1 MDPNYYYEIQSQLHE
16 ITLGELAE
24 MYGPDTK
31 IIPFILGLLKSEKD
45 KNKRSKDDDGV
56 EITIPIDIIQEI
68 KKELDKKSQSE
79 QHSDFYPR
87 AKQTENKEKKS
98 AMALLMKKMF
108 EKLNENHNL
117 KKLKLDEEEKY
128 KICSQCF
135 SDFKE
140 DINHNNIV
148 NILKVEDGN
157 TNQIE
162 ALSEKIITPEA
173 VQKII
178 NKRKKGGSLKRN
190 RLLKK
195 SRISKKK

>member
-1 MDPNYYYEIQSQLHE
+1 MDSDYYYEIKSQLDE
-16 ITLGELAE
+16 ITLGELAD

-31 IIPFILGLLKSEKD
+31 IIPFIQGLLKS
-45 KNKRSKDDDGV
+45 KNDVDDDDDDDGV

-79 QHSDFYPR
+79 QHPEFYPR
-87 AKQTENKEKKS
+87 VKQEENKDKKS
-98 AMALLMKKMF
+98 AMVLLMKKMF
-108 EKLNENHNL
+108 EKLNENNNL

-140 DINHNNIV
+140 DINHNNIF
-148 NILKVEDGN
+148 NIFKVEEGN
-157 TNQIE
+157 TNKIE
-162 ALSEKIITPEA
+162 ALSEKIITQEA

-178 NKRKKGGSLKRN
+178 NKRKKGGTLKKRN
-190 RLLKK
+190 RKKK
-195 SRISKKK
+195 SRNK

>member
-45 KNKRSKDDDGV
+45 KRSKDDDGV
-56 EITIPIDIIQEI
+56 EITMPIDIIQEI
-68 KKELDKKSQSE
+68 KKKLDKKSQLE
-79 QHSDFYPR
+79 QHS
-87 AKQTENKEKKS
+87 S
-98 AMALLMKKMF
+98 AMVLLMKKMY

-140 DINHNNIV
+140 DINPNNIE
-148 NILKVEDGN
+148 NILKIEDGN
-157 TNQIE
+157 NNTNLIE
-162 ALSEKIITPEA
+162 GLSERIITPEA
-173 VQKII
+173 VKKII
-178 NKRKKGGSLKRN
+178 NKKKKGGSLKKRN
-190 RLLKK
+190 TMQKK
-195 SRISKKK
+195 SRIRKKKLI

>member
-1 MDPNYYYEIQSQLHE
+1 MDSDYYFEIKSQLEE
-16 ITLGELAE
+16 ITLGELAD

-31 IIPFILGLLKSEKD
+31 IIPFIQGLLKS
-45 KNKRSKDDDGV
+45 KNVDDGI
-56 EITIPIDIIQEI
+56 EISIPIDIIQEI

-79 QHSDFYPR
+79 QHPEFYPR
-87 AKQTENKEKKS
+87 AKQKENKEKKS
-98 AMALLMKKMF
+98 AMVLLMKKMF

-140 DINHNNIV
+140 DINHNNIE

-162 ALSEKIITPEA
+162 ALSEKIINPET

-178 NKRKKGGSLKRN
+178 NKRKKGGSLKKRN
-190 RLLKK
+190 RIQKK
-195 SRISKKK
+195 SSKKKLI

>member
-45 KNKRSKDDDGV
+45 KRSKDDDGV
-56 EITIPIDIIQEI
+56 EITMPIDIIQEL
-68 KKELDKKSQSE
+68 KKELDKKSQLE
-79 QHSDFYPR
+79 QHS
-87 AKQTENKEKKS
+87 S
-98 AMALLMKKMF
+98 AMVLLMKKMY

-128 KICSQCF
+128 KICLQCF

-140 DINHNNIV
+140 DINHNNIE
-148 NILKVEDGN
+148 NILKIEDGYNN
-157 TNQIE
+157 TNLIE
-162 ALSEKIITPEA
+162 ALSERIITPEA
-173 VQKII
+173 VKNII
-178 NKRKKGGSLKRN
+178 NKKKKGGSLKKRN
-190 RLLKK
+190 TMQKK
-195 SRISKKK
+195 SRISKKKIDLRI

>member
-1 MDPNYYYEIQSQLHE
+1 MDSDYYYEIKSQLDE
-16 ITLGELAE
+16 ITLGELAD

-31 IIPFILGLLKSEKD
+31 IIPFIQGLLKS
-45 KNKRSKDDDGV
+45 KNDVDDDDDGV

-79 QHSDFYPR
+79 QHPEFYPR
-87 AKQTENKEKKS
+87 VKQEENKDKKS
-98 AMALLMKKMF
+98 AMVLLMKKMF
-108 EKLNENHNL
+108 EKLNENNNL

-140 DINHNNIV
+140 DINHNNIF
-148 NILKVEDGN
+148 NIFKVEEGN
-157 TNQIE
+157 TNKIE
-162 ALSEKIITPEA
+162 ALSEKIITQEA

-178 NKRKKGGSLKRN
+178 NKRKKGGTLKKRN
-190 RLLKK
+190 RKKK
-195 SRISKKK
+195 SRNK

>member
-1 MDPNYYYEIQSQLHE
+1 MDSDYYYEIKSQLDE

-31 IIPFILGLLKSEKD
+31 IIPFIQGLLKS
-45 KNKRSKDDDGV
+45 KNDVDDDGV

-79 QHSDFYPR
+79 QHPEFYPR
-87 AKQTENKEKKS
+87 VKQEENKDKKS
-98 AMALLMKKMF
+98 AMVLLMKKMF
-108 EKLNENHNL
+108 EKLNENNNL

-128 KICSQCF
+128 KICLQCF

-140 DINHNNIV
+140 DINHNNIF
-148 NILKVEDGN
+148 NIFKVEEGN

-162 ALSEKIITPEA
+162 ALSEKIITQEA

-178 NKRKKGGSLKRN
+178 NKRKKGGTLKKRN
-190 RLLKK
+190 RKKK
-195 SRISKKK
+195 SRNK

>member
-45 KNKRSKDDDGV
+45 KRSKDDDGV
-56 EITIPIDIIQEI
+56 EITMPIDIIQEI
-68 KKELDKKSQSE
+68 KKELDKKSQLE
-79 QHSDFYPR
+79 QHS
-87 AKQTENKEKKS
+87 S
-98 AMALLMKKMF
+98 AMVLLMKKMY

-140 DINHNNIV
+140 DINHNNIE
-148 NILKVEDGN
+148 NILKIEDGN
-157 TNQIE
+157 NNTNLIE
-162 ALSEKIITPEA
+162 GLSERIITPEA
-173 VQKII
+173 VKKII
-178 NKRKKGGSLKRN
+178 NKKKKGGSVKKRN
-190 RLLKK
+190 TMQKK
-195 SRISKKK
+195 SRISKKKIDLRI